1 MASFVA
7 LPGLVR
13 ALVLRFLGA
22 PVVPGLCVAAAGVV
36 PASAL
41 QQLQDLLESAS
52 SSPCHDLVL
61 MMGVSLQLPFLFG
74 CRSLCSAIS
83 QAFAPVVGQL
93 LFCPGFHETARGSL
107 VLPSLLDTES
117 PESFAASAS
126 LPPEPEPFDLC
137 DFLAESGLSDDPLD
151 AWIHLNRDNDEAAA
165 AISLL
170 QRTLQSGDFD
180 FRFYPAD
187 GESDREAVIIV
198 SFRVFEIVGA
208 FVAQEPFVDP
218 AGFYI

>member
-7 LPGLVR
+7 LPALVR

-22 PVVPGLCVAAAGVV
+22 PVAPGLCVAAAGIV

-41 QQLQDLLESAS
+41 QQLQDLLESAT
-52 SSPCHDLVL
+52 SPCHDLVF
-61 MMGVSLQLPFLFG
+61 MMGASLQLPFLFG
-74 CRSLCSAIS
+74 CRSLCYAIS

-93 LFCPGFHETARGSL
+93 LFYPGFHETARGSL

-117 PESFAASAS
+117 PESFAASAAS

-137 DFLAESGLSDDPLD
+137 DYLAESGLPDDPLD

-218 AGFYI
+218 AGFYM